1 MGKSK
6 KQSVRSIAKQLAE
19 LEKAY
24 SGSPTQVLC
33 HDGCW
38 VSDLGGAIVG
48 EIPPALVLGKTQ
60 EQINLCI
67 IEKSEAHAAGLM
79 LYDGTKVKGPVWS
92 MCFRGL
98 GPQPA
103 QIIEAGPDVNI
114 GPAPGM
120 N

>member
-24 SGSPTQVLC
+24 SGSPTQVLY
-33 HDGCW
+33 HDGVW

-48 EIPPALVLGKTQ
+48 EIPPALVLGKAQ
-60 EQINLCI
+60 E
-67 IEKSEAHAAGLM
+67 EVDRM
-79 LYDGTKVKGPVWS
+79 LILERVNMYDGSKPKTIWPPV
-92 MCFRGL
+92 FRG
-98 GPQPA
+98 
-103 QIIEAGPDVNI
+103 
-114 GPAPGM
+114 M